1 MKEHL
6 FNRKTLRLRNY
17 DYNSLGLYFITIC
30 VNDRKQILSNIVEP
44 VGVGAHDDP
53 KIILTDIGKIVEKY
67 LVSSEKISG
76 VTVDSY
82 VIMPDHIHAILFL
95 NPSEYK
101 SYNGSSKAPTP
112 TNAMLPHVVSAF
124 KRFCSKE
131 IGENIFQR
139 GYMEHIIRNKED
151 YEEHTKYIYDN
162 LTKWYYGRK

>member
-6 FNRKTLRLRNY
+6 FNRKALRLRNY

-112 TNAMLPHVVSAF
+112 TNAMLPHVISTF

-131 IGENIFQR
+131 LGENIFQR